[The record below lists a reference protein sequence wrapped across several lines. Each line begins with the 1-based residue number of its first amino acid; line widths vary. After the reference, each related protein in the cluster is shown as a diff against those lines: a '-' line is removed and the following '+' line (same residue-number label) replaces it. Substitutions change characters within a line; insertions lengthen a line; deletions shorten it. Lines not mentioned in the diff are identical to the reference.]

1 MVASQT
7 PTYQGDDPRFLHAAR
22 HSRRVRLL
30 RRAVPAVV
38 ILSLALIVGAS
49 VFNPFRFLKK
59 LPIDLSKLS
68 VSGTKITMD
77 APHLAGFLPDRRP
90 YEVWAKAATQDV
102 TDPTKV
108 DMQSIRAQVQ
118 MEDKSTLRVD
128 AQSGHFDTKSQVLD
142 LANQILLKTTS
153 GYQAQLTQARI
164 DMASGIISSDQP
176 VAVQLTNGTL
186 NSQNLRI
193 TEHGA
198 SAVFGGGVTMMLDPP
213 AAKTEAGAETGTAPE
228 AVPVGAQPDSQ

>member
-1 MVASQT
+1 MVVAQT
-7 PTYQGDDPRFLHAAR
+7 PAYQGDDPRFVRAAR
-22 HSRRVRLL
+22 HSRRVRWL

-38 ILSLALIVGAS
+38 VLSLALIIGAS
-49 VFNPFRFLKK
+49 VFNPFRFLNK

-77 APHLAGFLPDRRP
+77 APHLAGYLPDRRP

-108 DMQSIRAQVQ
+108 DMLNIRAQVQ
-118 MEDKSTLRVD
+118 MEDKSTLQID
-128 AQSGHFDTKSQVLD
+128 AQNGHFDTKSQLLD
-142 LANQILLKTTS
+142 LTKQIMLQTTT
-153 GYQAQLTQARI
+153 GYQAQLTQARVDI
-164 DMASGIISSDQP
+164 ATGIISSDEP
-176 VAVQLTNGTL
+176 VAVTLTNGTL

-198 SAVFGGGVTMMLDPP
+198 SAVFGGGVTMMLQPP
-213 AAKTEAGAETGTAPE
+213 AEKTNADTAAGAAPAE
-228 AVPVGAQPDSQ
+228 MQPNSQ

>member
-1 MVASQT
+1 MAYPAQGQDYQT
-7 PTYQGDDPRFLHAAR
+7 VMEARFKVAAR

-30 RRAVPAVV
+30 RKAVPAIVV
-38 ILSLALIVGAS
+38 VSLLVIAGAS
-49 VFNPFRFLKK
+49 IFNPFRFLGK

-77 APHLAGFLPDRRP
+77 SPHLAGFLPDRRP

-108 DMQSIRAQVQ
+108 DMQTIRAQIQ
-118 MEDKSTLRVD
+118 MQDKSTMRLD
-128 AQSGHFDTKSQVLD
+128 ADKGHFDTKAQLLD
-142 LANQILLKTTS
+142 LMDHIFLQTTS
-153 GYQAQLTQARI
+153 GYEAHLSQARVDI
-164 DMASGIISSDQP
+164 ATGIVTSDNP
-176 VAVQLTNGTL
+176 VDVKLTNGTL

-198 SAVFGGGVTMMLDPP
+198 SAVFGGGVTMNLKLP
-213 AAKTEAGAETGTAPE
+213 
-228 AVPVGAQPDSQ
+228 PDSGKSDSSSTAAAPTGDATSQ

>member
-1 MVASQT
+1 MVATQT
-7 PTYQGDDPRFLHAAR
+7 PAYQGDDPRFVRAAR
-22 HSRRVRLL
+22 HSRRVRWL

-77 APHLAGFLPDRRP
+77 APHLAGYLPDRRP

-108 DMQSIRAQVQ
+108 DMVDIRAQVEMQ
-118 MEDKSTLRVD
+118 DKSTLQVD
-128 AQSGHFDTKSQVLD
+128 AKNGHFDTKSQLLD
-142 LANQILLKTTS
+142 LTNRILLKTTS
-153 GYQAQLTQARI
+153 GSEANLTQARV
-164 DMASGIISSDQP
+164 DLATGIISSDQP
-176 VAVQLTNGTL
+176 VAVKFTNGTL

-193 TEHGA
+193 TDHGA
-198 SAVFGGGVTMMLDPP
+198 SAVFGGGVTMLLDPP
-213 AAKTEAGAETGTAPE
+213 ADKTNTDATAGPAPSDAPAE
-228 AVPVGAQPDSQ
+228 SQ

>member
-1 MVASQT
+1 MATQT
-7 PTYQGDDPRFLHAAR
+7 QAYQGDDPRFVRAAR

-77 APHLAGFLPDRRP
+77 APHLAGYLPDRRP

-108 DMQSIRAQVQ
+108 DMLNIRAQVR
-118 MEDKSTLRVD
+118 MEDKSTLQID
-128 AQSGHFDTKSQVLD
+128 AQNGHFDTKAQLLD
-142 LANQILLKTTS
+142 LTNRILLQTTT
-153 GYQAQLTQARI
+153 GYQAELTQARV
-164 DMASGIISSDQP
+164 DMTTGIISSDQP
-176 VAVQLTNGTL
+176 VAVKLTNGTL

-213 AAKTEAGAETGTAPE
+213 ADKTNADTMAGAAPAE
-228 AVPVGAQPDSQ
+228 AQPNSR

>member
-1 MVASQT
+1 MATQT
-7 PTYQGDDPRFLHAAR
+7 PAYQGDDPRFVRAAR
-22 HSRRVRLL
+22 HSRRVRWL

-38 ILSLALIVGAS
+38 ILSLALIIGAS

-77 APHLAGFLPDRRP
+77 APHLASYLPDRRP

-108 DMQSIRAQVQ
+108 DMLDIRAQVQ
-118 MEDKSTLRVD
+118 MQDKSTLRVD
-128 AQSGHFDTKSQVLD
+128 AQNGHFDTKTQLLD
-142 LANQILLKTTS
+142 LTNQILLQTTT
-153 GYQAQLTQARI
+153 GYQAQLTQARV
-164 DMASGIISSDQP
+164 DLATGIISSDQP
-176 VAVQLTNGTL
+176 VAVKLTNGTL

-193 TEHGA
+193 TDHGA
-198 SAVFGGGVTMMLDPP
+198 SAVFGGGVTMLLDPP
-213 AAKTEAGAETGTAPE
+213 ADKTNADATAGSAPADAPAE
-228 AVPVGAQPDSQ
+228 SQ